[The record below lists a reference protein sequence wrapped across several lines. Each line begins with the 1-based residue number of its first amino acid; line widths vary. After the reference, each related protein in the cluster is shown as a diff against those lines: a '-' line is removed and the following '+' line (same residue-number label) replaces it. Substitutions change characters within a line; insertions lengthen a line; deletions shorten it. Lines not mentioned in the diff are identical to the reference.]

1 MLQKDKIINQNL
13 VRYAK
18 AERDVLSI
26 VNHPFMVKLNFAFQN
41 ESKLFL
47 VMDYCSGGDLGKLL
61 CKKKKLTEELA
72 RIYICEVLLAL
83 EALHKAMI
91 IFRDLKPD
99 NVVLDEE
106 GHALL
111 TDFGLSKQG
120 MENNLTN
127 SFCGF

>member
-1 MLQKDKIINQNL
+1 
-13 VRYAK
+13 
-18 AERDVLSI
+18 
-26 VNHPFMVKLNFAFQN
+26 MVKLNFAFQN
-41 ESKLFL
+41 ETKLFL

-61 CKKKKLTEELA
+61 SKKKKFPEDLA
-72 RIYICEVLLAL
+72 RLYISEILLAL
-83 EALHKAMI
+83 EALHRSMI

-120 MENNLTN
+120 MENNLTQ
-127 SFCGF
+127 SFCG